1 MAPSSQVT
9 GPAITLSA
17 ERLRWRETRT
27 NQTLQRWRAAS
38 RMALLVL
45 LAGSLLQ
52 YYLLHV
58 YLSIA
63 TLPVVAVALLR

>member
-1 MAPSSQVT
+1 MAPSS
-9 GPAITLSA
+9 SS
-17 ERLRWRETRT
+17 

-45 LAGSLLQ
+45 LAGSVLQ

-58 YLSIA
+58 YVSIA
-63 TLPVVAVALLR
+63 TLPVVAVALVR